1 MEPADAPR
9 HRRPGSTFPAVILPG
24 ITVPGITDTS
34 MADEKTRRGGATPTG
49 AIVFTCG
56 NGHRLTVPATLGGR
70 RGKCSKCGIAVQIPP
85 ADDAAAAELSDPPPT
100 EVMPGPP
107 PSGDAA
113 AAGGPQPE
121 PGVDM
126 FAGLGD
132 PAAAQA
138 EPTFIDSRQRDP
150 AAEPEWGP
158 PPDVGHANPTALL
171 AARLWEERRHGGI
184 IELHVSGG
192 SVILPEWFEPR
203 WSGGTHGLFA
213 SRAADGTVTLT
224 AVAWEAIQKI
234 VVRQVEGLPDGMFE

>member
-1 MEPADAPR
+1 
-9 HRRPGSTFPAVILPG
+9 
-24 ITVPGITDTS
+24 
-34 MADEKTRRGGATPTG
+34 MADEKTRSERGPGAPPAGT
-49 AIVFTCG
+49 IVFTCG
-56 NGHRLTVPATLGGR
+56 NGHRLTVPVTLGGR
-70 RGKCSKCGIAVQIPP
+70 RGKCSKCGIPVQIPA
-85 ADDAAAAELSDPPPT
+85 ADDAAAAELADPPPT
-100 EVMPGPP
+100 EVMPRDETPGE
-107 PSGDAA
+107 SA
-113 AAGGPQPE
+113 AAGVAEPP

-126 FAGLGD
+126 FAGLGEVAAGQGE
-132 PAAAQA
+132 PAYVEA
-138 EPTFIDSRQRDP
+138 PHRPP

-158 PPDVGHANPTALL
+158 PPDIGNSNPTAVL

-184 IELHVSGG
+184 IELHISGG

>member
-1 MEPADAPR
+1 
-9 HRRPGSTFPAVILPG
+9 
-24 ITVPGITDTS
+24 
-34 MADEKTRRGGATPTG
+34 MADEKTRSTAAAPAGT
-49 AIVFTCG
+49 IVFTCG
-56 NGHRLTVPATLGGR
+56 NGHRLTVPMTLGGR
-70 RGKCSKCGIAVQIPP
+70 RGKCSKCGIPVQIPA
-85 ADDAAAAELSDPPPT
+85 ADDAAAAEVSDPPPT
-100 EVMPGPP
+100 EVMPGLPA
-107 PSGDAA
+107 GEAT
-113 AAGGPQPE
+113 AAGAPP

-126 FAGLGD
+126 FAGFGD
-132 PAAAQA
+132 NSAGQA
-138 EPTFIDSRQRDP
+138 EPTFIDNRQREP

-158 PPDVGHANPTALL
+158 PPDVGHSNPTALL